1 VESAESTCP
10 FLSGEGVS
18 RPLDLNELI
27 IKNPPATYFVRMA
40 SDSMVEAG
48 IHAGDILVVDRSLP
62 ATAGKMVVAVSH
74 GELELRFAPHKEDI
88 QVWGVVTY
96 VIHKC

>member
-1 VESAESTCP
+1 MESAESTCP
-10 FLSGEGVS
+10 FLSSEAVS
-18 RPLDLNELI
+18 RPLDLNELV

-62 ATAGKMVVAVSH
+62 ATAGKLVVAISH
-74 GELELRFAPHKEDI
+74 EEFELRYASRDEQI